1 QFVLVTSGDSSI
13 NLWTRAF
20 EVVHAELRR
29 VFGLPEPSR
38 EIFLQWP
45 PFSRKGF
52 RETAQACAAVTASEG
67 FTGASIDVIWD
78 NADFHGGAKNMNVW
92 DYAVCEGYGGTKD
105 LQFLIDECR
114 KHNLL
119 VTAWVPAGHLTS
131 SSPVWKDHPDW
142 ILKNQRGEN
151 FINPSGGI
159 WHGALDSGFR
169 DYYVDR
175 VARTVRQFGLD
186 GLWLDTHLSYAQQLR
201 PADHSAR
208 LAAVYQEFI
217 KAGASRL
224 IVEGDASAFG
234 SFGIAIG

>member
-1 QFVLVTSGDSSI
+1 
-13 NLWTRAF
+13 
-20 EVVHAELRR
+20 
-29 VFGLPEPSR
+29 
-38 EIFLQWP
+38 

-92 DYAVCEGYGGTKD
+92 DYAVCEGYGGTKC
-105 LQFLIDECR
+105 LEFLIDECR

-217 KAGASRL
+217 KAGAPRRNGGGGRL
-224 IVEGDASAFG
+224 GFRLLRQRHRRRLGEGVGQGPRTRPVLRLQHALRFDRPPLLAQS
-234 SFGIAIG
+234 